1 MKLFSDDLTENV
13 SFGHPPATVQVS
25 NGGDRRARENEGGRK
40 DLGSQQGQDIL
51 LFLCWGACTC
61 VTRSCLLIL

>member
-25 NGGDRRARENEGGRK
+25 NGGDRRGRENEGGRK

-61 VTRSCLLIL
+61 VT